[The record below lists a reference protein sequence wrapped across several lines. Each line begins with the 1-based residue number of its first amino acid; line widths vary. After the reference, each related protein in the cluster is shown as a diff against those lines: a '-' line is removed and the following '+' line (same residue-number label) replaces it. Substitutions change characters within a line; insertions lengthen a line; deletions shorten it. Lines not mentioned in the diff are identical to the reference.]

1 MPQGAAALVGQIAQL
16 VEHSTENAGVASST
30 LALPTSPSS
39 SATVR
44 AALLAGAVAAGLTW
58 ALAAAWR
65 PMPLVHAATWLVTG
79 LVGLPLLFA
88 AALSAVAA
96 ALSALLTAL
105 ALPHLLLRRPTG
117 LGNACAAVW
126 ALPRGILPGYLA
138 ALRRVRQP
146 GLWGAAAGF
155 VLGAAAFVAVHSF
168 RPAAG

>member
-1 MPQGAAALVGQIAQL
+1 MGPG
-16 VEHSTENAGVASST
+16 
-30 LALPTSPSS
+30 
-39 SATVR
+39 R
-44 AALLAGAVAAGLTW
+44 R
-58 ALAAAWR
+58 LAADAA
-65 PMPLVHAATWLVTG
+65 VHAATWLVTG

-117 LGNACAAVW
+117 LGDACAAVW

-155 VLGAAAFVAVHSF
+155 VLGAAAFVAVHGF

>member
-1 MPQGAAALVGQIAQL
+1 VPQGAAALVGQIAQL

-117 LGNACAAVW
+117 LGDACAAVW

-155 VLGAAAFVAVHSF
+155 VLGAAAFVAVHGF